1 MRTNS
6 RARPAVGSPALKR
19 HRRPAWLEVSKSAL
33 AFNCRNIKKKLGR
46 EVQLVAMVKAN
57 AYGHGAVEC
66 SKIFL
71 KNGASR
77 LGVAIAEEGMELRQA
92 GITAPILVVYPE
104 GLGREDLILKFNLE
118 QVVSDIKFVRSLS
131 RQAVRQKKTAG
142 IYIKLDS
149 GMGRYGLT
157 PPECLEL
164 ARQISQLPKLKFR
177 GLLSHF
183 STAFTKDKT
192 YSHQELEKFRNTVK
206 MLENEG
212 IAVPIKSIANSS
224 AVLDLPEAYF
234 NQARVGILIYGIYP
248 SPENLRSV
256 AVRPAATLKARIAF
270 LKKVPTGTPISYY
283 RTFHAQKDSLIATV
297 PLGYSDGYHFSLSN
311 KGKALLKGKAVP
323 VVGRICMDT
332 LMLDVTEV
340 ANPKVGD
347 EVVFFGSQNGSRI
360 SLEQVAGAA
369 GSISYDIVTR
379 LSRRVPIIYTK

>member
-1 MRTNS
+1 MRTGS
-6 RARPAVGSPALKR
+6 GARPAVGSPALKR

-33 AFNCRNIKKKLGR
+33 AFNCRHIKQKLGR
-46 EVQLVAMVKAN
+46 DVQLVAMVKAN

-71 KNGASR
+71 KNGASQ
-77 LGVAIAEEGMELRQA
+77 LGVAIVEEGMELRQA

-104 GLGREDLILKFNLE
+104 GLGREDLLLKYNLE

-142 IYIKLDS
+142 IYIKLDT

-157 PPECLEL
+157 PPGCLEL
-164 ARQISQLPKLKFR
+164 ARQISRLPNLKIR

-192 YSHQELEKFRNTVK
+192 YSHQELEIFRKAVK
-206 MLENEG
+206 MLENDG
-212 IAVPIKSIANSS
+212 IKVPIKSIANSS

-248 SPENLRSV
+248 SSENLRTV
-256 AVRPAATLKARIAF
+256 AVRPAATLKANIAF
-270 LKKVPTGTPISYY
+270 LKKVPPGAPISYY
-283 RTFHAQKDSLIATV
+283 RTFHTQKDSLIATV

-332 LMLDVTEV
+332 LMLDVSDV
-340 ANPKVGD
+340 ASPKVGD